1 MHKCKAVHDQS
12 TPVIEMFGGKKVWEG
27 VVEAF
32 ALSGHAKARRCYAWS
47 SHDGKETQHVTVLE
61 IPLAHRGT
69 SHPRWKLKKELIMK
83 AGNRTEN
90 PPLAPGK
97 TIQIALGVC
106 TLWNHPL

>member
-1 MHKCKAVHDQS
+1 MSERIEQLRKSVEAMHKCKAVHDQS

-61 IPLAHRGT
+61 IPPVI
-69 SHPRWKLKKELIMK
+69 SPRTAVQAILVKNSKK
-83 AGNRTEN
+83 N
-90 PPLAPGK
+90 
-97 TIQIALGVC
+97 
-106 TLWNHPL
+106 